1 MKNKIIKEYEREEK
15 FKKNSL
21 IKRQPLDKRYLFLLR
36 RATFEKNKFLRWY
49 YERRLV
55 RMGEKYNIEIS
66 SHCKIGKGLYLGHPG
81 CITINPAAQ
90 LGEYVCLHK
99 GATIGVENRGPLKGV
114 PTIGN
119 CVWIGINSIIFGKV
133 TIGNDVLI
141 SPNTVVNR
149 DIPDH
154 SVVFGNPCQIRHRS
168 RATQGYISDAIYER
182 YFGDGEKSNS
192 NKL

>member
-1 MKNKIIKEYEREEK
+1 MKNKLFKEYEKVEG
-15 FKKNSL
+15 FKKTSL
-21 IKRQPLDKRYLFLLR
+21 IKRQSLDKRYLFLLR
-36 RATFEKNKFLRWY
+36 AATFEENKFLRWY

-55 RMGEKYNIEIS
+55 RFGEKHNIEIS

-81 CITINPAAQ
+81 GITINPAAQ

-99 GATIGVENRGPLKGV
+99 GVTVGVENRGTKKGV

-141 SPNTVVNR
+141 SPNTVVNIS
-149 DIPDH
+149 IPDH
-154 SVVFGNPCQIRHRS
+154 SVVFGNPCQIRYRS
-168 RATQGYISDAIYER
+168 HATQNYISDTIYER
-182 YFGDGEKSNS
+182 YFFNEEKSDS